1 MSLTE
6 VDSETPNVLLSPE
19 RLILEVPQGLHNA
32 MAIASLVIWYIS
44 SGSTLFSNKY
54 ILSSF
59 NGDAFSLGN
68 QLKNYLIEIFLF
80 FFKGMNQLL
89 LSVLSAYLQMKIMNK
104 ISTQIHKNPPN
115 FKNTFQDMIY
125 IGAFRCMT
133 VILGLVALKYI
144 AVSFVATIKAC
155 SPLFTVIIS
164 RIMLGEQ
171 TGHWTKFS
179 MLPITIGLA
188 LCSSFELSFNLFGFI
203 CALGTNVFEW

>member
-19 RLILEVPQGLHNA
+19 RLILEVPQGLHSA

-80 FFKGMNQLL
+80 
-89 LSVLSAYLQMKIMNK
+89 I
-104 ISTQIHKNPPN
+104 
-115 FKNTFQDMIY
+115 
-125 IGAFRCMT
+125 
-133 VILGLVALKYI
+133 
-144 AVSFVATIKAC
+144 
-155 SPLFTVIIS
+155 
-164 RIMLGEQ
+164 
-171 TGHWTKFS
+171 FS
-179 MLPITIGLA
+179 K
-188 LCSSFELSFNLFGFI
+188 E
-203 CALGTNVFEW
+203 